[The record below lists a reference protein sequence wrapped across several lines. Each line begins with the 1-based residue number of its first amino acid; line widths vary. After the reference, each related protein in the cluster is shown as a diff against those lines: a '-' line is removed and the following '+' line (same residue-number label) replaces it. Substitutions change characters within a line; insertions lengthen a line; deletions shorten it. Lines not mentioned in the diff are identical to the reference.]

1 MCNVLEILILYL
13 SILILYLSI
22 ASLTILK
29 ISPEAKYGPGR
40 LGVEIDNYGELQN
53 INKNKQ

>member
-1 MCNVLEILILYL
+1 MCNVLE
-13 SILILYLSI
+13 ILILYLSI

-53 INKNKQ
+53 INKNKQQ

>member
-1 MCNVLEILILYL
+1 MCNVLEILILC
-13 SILILYLSI
+13 LSI
-22 ASLTILK
+22 ATILK

-53 INKNKQ
+53 IDKNKQH